1 MPDGSPRGE
10 TLDEGQKRVGETRR
24 PAGLIPS
31 GFALL
36 LATMWGGNNVSLK
49 ASLEYGAPM
58 QVGWMRFVLGGIVAL
73 GYMLARRESLEIARH
88 EVKPL
93 LALGALF
100 SVQLIIMNVG
110 QDLTSAGHGVALNS
124 TLPIWTATLARFFIP
139 SDRLTLWKALALVL
153 SYAGVLVVVFG
164 DTGVGQEGVTILGDA
179 LSLIAACLLGL
190 RLILLSNFAQ
200 NVSEAKLMMGQLVV
214 GTVLLFAGSYIFE
227 SPAYTLESGFWMAM
241 GYQGVVIAGFGF
253 LANAWLVKRY
263 LPSSITFFYFA
274 QPIAGVML
282 AWLILGEEP
291 GRGLILG
298 VALLCAG
305 GAAYSW
311 EAYSLSRKA
320 NQSQA

>member
-1 MPDGSPRGE
+1 MPDGIPRGRTSNE
-10 TLDEGQKRVGETRR
+10 AQNLVEDTRR
-24 PAGLIPS
+24 PAGLVPS

-58 QVGWMRFVLGGIVAL
+58 QVGWMRFVLGAIVTL
-73 GYMLARRESLEIARH
+73 GYMLARRESLGIARH

-139 SDRLTLWKALALVL
+139 SDRLTLWKALALLL
-153 SYAGVLVVVFG
+153 SYAGILVVLFG
-164 DTGVGQEGVTILGDA
+164 DTGVSQEGVTILGDV
-179 LSLIAACLLGL
+179 LSLIAAGLLGL
-190 RLILLSNFAQ
+190 RVILLSNFAQ
-200 NVSEAKLMMGQLVV
+200 NVSEGKLMMGQLII

-227 SPAYTLESGFWMAM
+227 SPTYTLNSGFWMAM
-241 GYQGVVIAGFGF
+241 AYQGLVIAGFGF
-253 LANAWLVKRY
+253 LSNAWLVKRY

-274 QPIAGVML
+274 QPIAGVVL
-282 AWLILGEEP
+282 AWLILGEDP

-311 EAYSLSRKA
+311 EAYSLTRRA
-320 NQSQA
+320 NQRQA

>member
-1 MPDGSPRGE
+1 MREGIPRE
-10 TLDEGQKRVGETRR
+10 KTSAEDQKPAGETRR

-36 LATMWGGNNVSLK
+36 LATIWGGNNVSLK

-58 QVGWMRFVLGGIVAL
+58 QVGWMRFVLGGIVTLA
-73 GYMLARRESLEIARH
+73 YMLARRESFEIARH

-100 SVQLIIMNVG
+100 SIQLIIMNVG

-139 SDRLTLWKALALVL
+139 SDRLTLWKAFALLL

-164 DTGVGQEGVTILGDA
+164 DVGASQGDVTILGDA
-179 LSLIAACLLGL
+179 LSLIAAGLLGL
-190 RLILLSNFAQ
+190 RMILLSNFAQ
-200 NVSEAKLMMGQLVV
+200 NVSEGKLMMGQLVI
-214 GTVLLFAGSYIFE
+214 GTVLLLAGSYIFE
-227 SPAYTLESGFWMAM
+227 SPTYTLNAGFWMPIA
-241 GYQGVVIAGFGF
+241 YQGVVIAGFGF

-263 LPSSITFFYFA
+263 LPSSIIFFYFA
-274 QPIAGVML
+274 QPIAGVIL
-282 AWLILGEEP
+282 AWLILGEDP

-311 EAYSLSRKA
+311 GSYSLSRKT
-320 NQSQA
+320 NHRQA